1 MKQLMKQLNTL
12 SGLAMLLLLFAGT
25 TTAQELDTIVPHKEF
40 PDEYI
45 QVTHDR
51 AHSFVKEM
59 ELNNAEIERVTE
71 IVARQYRDLSAIQ
84 DTRDAR
90 IERIENEFEDQ
101 DTIKQ
106 ASREVRIKADMRED
120 ALHRQFIAKL
130 TAEITPEQVNQ
141 VKDGMTYNV
150 VPITYNRYTE
160 LLPELTDQQ
169 KVQIKSWLLEA
180 REYAMDAGS
189 SDQKHHIFNDYK
201 GKINNYVS
209 SQGYNLAEAEEKLE
223 NKNMGTR

>member
-1 MKQLMKQLNTL
+1 MRVQLMRIQLPITVCDFFF
-12 SGLAMLLLLFAGT
+12 SSRRRHT
-25 TTAQELDTIVPHKEF
+25 RWP
-40 PDEYI
+40 
-45 QVTHDR
+45 
-51 AHSFVKEM
+51 
-59 ELNNAEIERVTE
+59 
-71 IVARQYRDLSAIQ
+71 RDWSSDVCSSDL
-84 DTRDAR
+84 
-90 IERIENEFEDQ
+90 
-101 DTIKQ
+101 
-106 ASREVRIKADMRED
+106 D